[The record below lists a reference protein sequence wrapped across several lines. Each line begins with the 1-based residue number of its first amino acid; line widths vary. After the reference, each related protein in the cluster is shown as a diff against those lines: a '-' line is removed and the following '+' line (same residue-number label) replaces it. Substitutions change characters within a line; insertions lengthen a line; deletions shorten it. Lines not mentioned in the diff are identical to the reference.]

1 MEKLQQVIGKNVIGS
16 GKPISI
22 IDRSAFQ
29 NFFQQFQLKKAEGM
43 DLSEEIDINLTE
55 IVEQTEEMGKESDD
69 TSEIPAQPIH
79 EEQLKVN
86 AEETLESTHHA
97 QLYQNMGHSIVP
109 LEKEQELSVF
119 LGTPENLELISEKQ
133 RNINIS
139 LETGQEL
146 TILDEVDSEFI
157 KKIQT
162 NEHKRALPEEEITN
176 LPEFDTE
183 KLTAHFINGNIQVN
197 QIEIEN
203 MSVNSSK
210 TSNLEVEIREIDDLK
225 MVYNPKFF
233 NENTQEIELSSEM
246 KTDFQEVISESIPSL
261 INASKASDPKREVHS
276 ETSIEITSLKELT
289 QSQFEQV
296 FSEKMAET
304 EFSNPVNELPKIDTT
319 MSEIPHE
326 FKSSGKIESL
336 NSNQNLV
343 ETKIPTATS
352 QENPLPLIKVDFPKV
367 IAGNQQAIEQVV
379 EKVSQPIL
387 KELKTI
393 ERPGEKTITFDL
405 SPGDLGKVQ
414 VKMKVT
420 PDSVSLEFTVQSEQ
434 TKKMLETMTAS
445 FDKVLQKQEQI
456 SAFTVTQVSGN
467 ELAATGDGQA
477 GFSQNFHQQGL
488 KDRQSQ
494 QTSRYRQPV
503 LDEQV
508 TEKEVESR
516 ISILV

>member
-22 IDRSAFQ
+22 IDGSAFQ
-29 NFFQQFQLKKAEGM
+29 NFFQQFQLKETEGM
-43 DLSEEIDINLTE
+43 NLSEEMDINLTE
-55 IVEQTEEMGKESDD
+55 VVEQTEEMGKESDD

-79 EEQLKVN
+79 EDQLKVN

-97 QLYQNMGHSIVP
+97 QLYQNMGRSIVP

-119 LGTPENLELISEKQ
+119 LGTLENFELISEKQ
-133 RNINIS
+133 HNINIS

-157 KKIQT
+157 KIIQI

-197 QIEIEN
+197 QIEIDN
-203 MSVNSSK
+203 MSVNPSK
-210 TSNLEVEIREIDDLK
+210 TSNLEVEIREIDLANK
-225 MVYNPKFF
+225 TQV
-233 NENTQEIELSSEM
+233 ENLAAVNNSMFVSGKTQEIELSSEM
-246 KTDFQEVISESIPSL
+246 NVDFQEVISEATL
-261 INASKASDPKREVHS
+261 ANTSKMNELKEVHS
-276 ETSIEITSLKELT
+276 ETNIETALLNEPT
-289 QSQFEQV
+289 HSQFEQE
-296 FSEKMAET
+296 FSEITERINSANEVLKAET
-304 EFSNPVNELPKIDTT
+304 ANNEISTVT
-319 MSEIPHE
+319 
-326 FKSSGKIESL
+326 G
-336 NSNQNLV
+336 
-343 ETKIPTATS
+343 
-352 QENPLPLIKVDFPKV
+352 QENPLPLIKVDFPKI

-445 FDKVLQKQEQI
+445 FNKVLQKQEQI

-467 ELAATGDGQA
+467 ELATTGDGQA

-516 ISILV
+516 ISILA

>member
-1 MEKLQQVIGKNVIGS
+1 MEKLQQVIGKNIIGS

-22 IDRSAFQ
+22 IDGSAFQ

-55 IVEQTEEMGKESDD
+55 VVEQTEEMGKESDD

-79 EEQLKVN
+79 EDQLKVN

-97 QLYQNMGHSIVP
+97 QLYQNMGRSIVP

-157 KKIQT
+157 KIIQI

-210 TSNLEVEIREIDDLK
+210 TS
-225 MVYNPKFF
+225 
-233 NENTQEIELSSEM
+233 
-246 KTDFQEVISESIPSL
+246 
-261 INASKASDPKREVHS
+261 DPKREVHS

-296 FSEKMAET
+296 FSEKMTET

-319 MSEIPHE
+319 MSEIPNE
-326 FKSSGKIESL
+326 FKSSEKTKSL
-336 NSNQNLV
+336 DSIQNLV
-343 ETKIPTATS
+343 ETKISTATS
-352 QENPLPLIKVDFPKV
+352 RENPLPLIKVDFPKI

-387 KELKTI
+387 KELQTI

-434 TKKMLETMTAS
+434 TKKMLETMTAN

-456 SAFTVTQVSGN
+456 SAFTITQVSGN

-516 ISILV
+516 ISILA

>member
-22 IDRSAFQ
+22 IDGSAFQ

-55 IVEQTEEMGKESDD
+55 VVEQTEEMGKESDD

-79 EEQLKVN
+79 EDQLKVN

-97 QLYQNMGHSIVP
+97 QLYQNMGRSIVP

-157 KKIQT
+157 KIIQI
-162 NEHKRALPEEEITN
+162 NEHERALPEEEITN

-225 MVYNPKFF
+225 MVHNPKFV

-246 KTDFQEVISESIPSL
+246 KTDFQEVISEP
-261 INASKASDPKREVHS
+261 
-276 ETSIEITSLKELT
+276 SIEMTSLKELT

-296 FSEKMAET
+296 FSEKMTET

-319 MSEIPHE
+319 MSEIPNE

-343 ETKIPTATS
+343 KAEISITTS
-352 QENPLPLIKVDFPKV
+352 QEDPLPLIKVDFPKV

-456 SAFTVTQVSGN
+456 SVLTVTQVSGN

-516 ISILV
+516 ISILA

>member
-22 IDRSAFQ
+22 IDGSAFQ

-43 DLSEEIDINLTE
+43 DLSEEIDINLTDV
-55 IVEQTEEMGKESDD
+55 VEQTEEMGKESDD

-79 EEQLKVN
+79 EDQLKVN

-97 QLYQNMGHSIVP
+97 QLYQNMGRSIVP

-157 KKIQT
+157 KIIQT

-183 KLTAHFINGNIQVN
+183 KLTAHFINA
-197 QIEIEN
+197 
-203 MSVNSSK
+203 
-210 TSNLEVEIREIDDLK
+210 
-225 MVYNPKFF
+225 KFV

-246 KTDFQEVISESIPSL
+246 KTDFQEVI
-261 INASKASDPKREVHS
+261 S

-304 EFSNPVNELPKIDTT
+304 EFSNPVNEIPKIDTT
-319 MSEIPHE
+319 MSEIPNE

-420 PDSVSLEFTVQSEQ
+420 PDSVSLEFTVQTEQ

-494 QTSRYRQPV
+494 QSSRYRQPV

-516 ISILV
+516 ISILA

>member
-22 IDRSAFQ
+22 IDGSAFQ
-29 NFFQQFQLKKAEGM
+29 NFFQQFQLKETEGM
-43 DLSEEIDINLTE
+43 NLSEEMDIDLTE
-55 IVEQTEEMGKESDD
+55 VVEQTEVMEKESDN
-69 TSEIPAQPIH
+69 TSDISTKPIH
-79 EEQLKVN
+79 EDQLEMN
-86 AEETLESTHHA
+86 TEESPEPTHPP
-97 QLYQNMGHSIVP
+97 QMYQNVERLIVP
-109 LEKEQELSVF
+109 LAKEQEVSVF
-119 LGTPENLELISEKQ
+119 LGNSENLELISEKQ

-146 TILDEVDSEFI
+146 TIMDEVDLESVKTI
-157 KKIQT
+157 PI
-162 NEHKRALPEEEITN
+162 NENDSTLSEEEITN

-183 KLTAHFINGNIQVN
+183 KVAEHFINANIQMN
-197 QIEIEN
+197 QVEFEK
-203 MSVNSSK
+203 MPVDSSK
-210 TSNLEVEIREIDDLK
+210 TSDLKVEIREIDLANK
-225 MVYNPKFF
+225 TQV
-233 NENTQEIELSSEM
+233 ENLAAVNNSMFVSGKAQEIELSSEM
-246 KTDFQEVISESIPSL
+246 KVDFQEVISEATL
-261 INASKASDPKREVHS
+261 ANTSKMNELKEVHS
-276 ETSIEITSLKELT
+276 ETNIETALLNEPT
-289 QSQFEQV
+289 HSQFEQE
-296 FSEKMAET
+296 FSEIT
-304 EFSNPVNELPKIDTT
+304 ERINSANEVLK
-319 MSEIPHE
+319 
-326 FKSSGKIESL
+326 
-336 NSNQNLV
+336 V
-343 ETKIPTATS
+343 ETANTEISTVTG
-352 QENPLPLIKVDFPKV
+352 QENPLPLIKVDFPKI

-434 TKKMLETMTAS
+434 TKKMLETMTAN

-456 SAFTVTQVSGN
+456 SAFTITQVSGN
-467 ELAATGDGQA
+467 ELAATADGQA

-503 LDEQV
+503 IDEQV

-516 ISILV
+516 ISILA